1 LTDISYHPRVQEPGT
16 IIGERY
22 RLVRK
27 IGEGGLA
34 AVWEAEHLTL
44 ATKIAVKFL
53 HRTGPMQSDPSQ
65 RFLREARV
73 AASVR
78 HRNVVQIIDF
88 GFADDDVPYM
98 VMEFLHG
105 RTLGE
110 HLLEKHALPFE
121 EAAKIIAGTLRGL
134 AAVHAA
140 GLVHRDIKPDNIF
153 LVDDAEE
160 GFYAKL
166 VDFGLSRRAGR
177 SDMTAEGTLM
187 GTPQYMSPEQAAG
200 KTDLDARSDIYS
212 VGVVLYEMIAGEVPF
227 DSESLADILRS
238 VVWTAPRPL
247 HEIVPDVPEKLAFV
261 VETAMAKDREHR
273 FVDARAMRAS
283 LLDSGVYTSNEP
295 ASGLLTKMAMDE
307 IESSQP
313 SIRLRTSSTGPNP
326 TVPRKKPSLD
336 EQVGV
341 FAVGA
346 GEAQDT
352 DEVKPTPV
360 TTESRAQRKP
370 PASRGAVIA
379 VVALTVIAIG
389 GGWYAWSVGMFATP
403 AVTSV
408 GAPDAAPA
416 DASSADAG
424 RVRRRRDAGTPVD
437 AALPSPPPPAA
448 IDAGTARTAPHVEP
462 PRRDPHRTPHPTK
475 RTHGHPTKRTT
486 RHGSSHSRRH
496 H

>member
-1 LTDISYHPRVQEPGT
+1 MQEPGT
-16 IIGERY
+16 VVGERY
-22 RLVRK
+22 KLVRK

-34 AVWEAEHLTL
+34 SVWEAEHLTL
-44 ATKIAVKFL
+44 ASKIAVKFL
-53 HRTGPMQSDPSQ
+53 HRTGPMQSEASQ

-78 HRNVVQIIDF
+78 HRNVVEIIDF
-88 GFADDDVPYM
+88 GFADGEIPYM

-110 HLLEKHALPFE
+110 LLLERHKLPFE
-121 EAAKIIAGTLRGL
+121 EAAKVCAGTLRGL

-153 LVDDAEE
+153 LVDDPEE

-200 KTDLDARSDIYS
+200 KTDLDARTDIYS

-227 DSESLADILRS
+227 DSDSLADILKD
-238 VVWTAPRPL
+238 VVWTPPRPL
-247 HEIVPDVPEKLAFV
+247 RELTPDVPEKLAFV

-295 ASGLLTKMAMDE
+295 SSGLLTKMGVDE
-307 IESSQP
+307 LEASQP
-313 SIRLRTSSTGPNP
+313 IRLRASTTGPNP
-326 TVPRKKPSLD
+326 AIARKKPSMD

-341 FAVGA
+341 FAVGTA
-346 GEAQDT
+346 DTQELEA
-352 DEVKPTPV
+352 KPTPI
-360 TTESRAQRKP
+360 TTESPVQRKP
-370 PASRGAVIA
+370 RSGGGGGVWASIV
-379 VVALTVIAIG
+379 LIAIIAA
-389 GGWYAWSVGMFATP
+389 GGWYAWSEGMFGAMPGVITVGGRD
-403 AVTSV
+403 A
-408 GAPDAAPA
+408 GAPVDAA
-416 DASSADAG
+416 SEADAG
-424 RVRRRRDAGTPVD
+424 RSRGRRDASAPAPLDAGAAVTP
-437 AALPSPPPPAA
+437 AE
-448 IDAGTARTAPHVEP
+448 IDAYVAPAPPEAARHEP
-462 PRRDPHRTPHPTK
+462 PHHGRPTK
-475 RTHGHPTKRTT
+475 RTHAHPTKRTT
-486 RHGSSHSRRH
+486 RHGSSHTRRH

>member
-1 LTDISYHPRVQEPGT
+1 VQEPGT
-16 IIGERY
+16 IVGERY
-22 RLVRK
+22 KLVRK

-44 ATKIAVKFL
+44 ASKIAVKFL
-53 HRTGPMQSDPSQ
+53 HRTGPMQSEASQ

-78 HRNVVQIIDF
+78 HRNVVEIIDF
-88 GFADDDVPYM
+88 GFDDGEIPYM
-98 VMEFLHG
+98 VMEFLVG
-105 RTLGE
+105 RSLGD
-110 HLLEKHALPFE
+110 HLLEKHALPFD

-153 LVDDAEE
+153 LVDDAED

-200 KTDLDARSDIYS
+200 KTDLDARTDIYS
-212 VGVVLYEMIAGEVPF
+212 VGVVLYEMLAGQVPF
-227 DSESLADILRS
+227 DSESLADILKD
-238 VVWTAPRPL
+238 VVWTPPKPL
-247 HEIVPDVPEKLAFV
+247 SELVPDVPEKLAFV

-295 ASGLLTKMAMDE
+295 ASGLLTKMALDE
-307 IESSQP
+307 LESSQP
-313 SIRLRTSSTGPNP
+313 SIRLRHASTTGSNP
-326 TVPRKKPSLD
+326 TIPRKKPSLD

-341 FAVGA
+341 FAVGTA
-346 GEAQDT
+346 DTQELEEA
-352 DEVKPTPV
+352 KPTPV
-360 TTESRAQRKP
+360 ATESPKPRAKKTGGGGR
-370 PASRGAVIA
+370 AIA
-379 VVALTVIAIG
+379 MLALVALVAV
-389 GGWYAWSVGMFATP
+389 GGWYAWSEGMLGSAAIIT
-403 AVTSV
+403 V
-408 GAPDAAPA
+408 GAVDAGAHDANVAADAGRSRRRRDAAAPA
-416 DASSADAG
+416 DAGAASAPAAEVDAG
-424 RVRRRRDAGTPVD
+424 HA
-437 AALPSPPPPAA
+437 
-448 IDAGTARTAPHVEP
+448 APHVEP
-462 PRRDPHRTPHPTK
+462 THREPHRTTHPTK
-475 RTHGHPTKRTT
+475 RTRSHPTKRTT
-486 RHGSSHSRRH
+486 RRTTHTRRH